1 MINDPKKD
9 FSTNKNC
16 NILSKMKPRNNLIFP
31 PQVLSDEKAFSNV
44 TKFWND
50 YLDTTPNLK
59 YLQDLHVE
67 ANPAGN
73 FFITDELIA
82 LYLKGKKYAGS
93 SLVED
98 FVTAGDPLPK
108 VGNYWIV
115 LGSDQSPKLILKT
128 KKIEIN
134 KFGKLPERIAIAE
147 GEGDLSLSYWRQVH
161 TALYSPYLE
170 KWNVKDINEAH
181 VITEFF
187 EVAYK

>member
-1 MINDPKKD
+1 
-9 FSTNKNC
+9 
-16 NILSKMKPRNNLIFP
+16 MKPHINIIVHSNL
-31 PQVLSDEKAFSNV
+31 LSDEIAFSRVN
-44 TKFWND
+44 KFWNH
-50 YLDTTPNLK
+50 YLEITPHLK
-59 YLQDLHVE
+59 NLQDLHVE

-73 FFITDELIA
+73 FAITDELIA

-128 KKIEIN
+128 IKVEIN

-147 GEGDLSLSYWRQVH
+147 GEGDLSLNYWHQVH
-161 TALYSPYLE
+161 TELYSPYLE

-187 EVAYK
+187 EIVYK